1 MSLTISTVNVL
12 ECQEGVP
19 ANIVSFNDNKKG
31 NKAAEAMFTTIAK
44 EHGVKEKNI
53 PSYIEDGVYENGTY
67 GVFLIHS

>member
-1 MSLTISTVNVL
+1 MKLAISTVNVV

-19 ANIVSFNDNKKG
+19 VNIVSFNDNKEG

-53 PSYIEDGVYENGTY
+53 PSHIEDGLYENETY
-67 GVFLIHS
+67 CAVLIHS